1 MVSKQQLK
9 AAGKP
14 ARQPVPPTAS
24 RQTQNSPPVTISGRW
39 LAWALAVALSV
50 AALCAYATLCLLFYQ
65 GQWQMVLHPART
77 ITATPA
83 SQGLKFD
90 DVRFDYT
97 ETGTA
102 RLDGWWIPAEKDA
115 RWSKSVLL
123 YLHDGSGSLSD
134 CVDDLAT
141 LHSLG
146 INVFAFDYR
155 GFGRSP
161 GPTPREK
168 RMKED
173 ADAAWTYLT
182 DTRHI
187 AAKSIVIYGAGVGA
201 SLAADLAARQAPAGV
216 ILDGPSEAA
225 QKVIGADARSR
236 ILPGWLI
243 TERFDPRETLRSL
256 AVPKLFLDRSGTKS
270 RTEELYQPAAFPK
283 EYFELKQGGYEP
295 TLRRFFDEVL
305 P

>member
-1 MVSKQQLK
+1 
-9 AAGKP
+9 
-14 ARQPVPPTAS
+14 
-24 RQTQNSPPVTISGRW
+24 
-39 LAWALAVALSV
+39 
-50 AALCAYATLCLLFYQ
+50 
-65 GQWQMVLHPART
+65 MVLHPART

-115 RWSKSVLL
+115 RWSNRALL

-155 GFGRSP
+155 GFGHSP

-173 ADAAWTYLT
+173 ADAAWTYLS
-182 DTRHI
+182 DTRHFE
-187 AAKSIVIYGAGVGA
+187 AKSIVVYGAGVGA
-201 SLAADLAARQAPAGV
+201 SLAAELAARHAPAGV

-225 QKVIGADARSR
+225 QKIIGADARSR

-243 TERFDPRETLRSL
+243 TERFDPRDTLRSL
-256 AVPKLFLDRSGTKS
+256 GVPKLFLDRSGMKS

>member
-1 MVSKQQLK
+1 
-9 AAGKP
+9 
-14 ARQPVPPTAS
+14 
-24 RQTQNSPPVTISGRW
+24 
-39 LAWALAVALSV
+39 
-50 AALCAYATLCLLFYQ
+50 
-65 GQWQMVLHPART
+65 MVLHPART

-97 ETGTA
+97 ETGSA

-123 YLHDGSGSLSD
+123 YLHGGAGSLSD

-146 INVFAFDYR
+146 INIFAFDYR
-155 GFGRSP
+155 GYGLSA
-161 GPTPREK
+161 GPVPREK
-168 RMKED
+168 RMTED
-173 ADAAWTYLT
+173 SEAAWVYLT
-182 DTRHI
+182 DTRHFP
-187 AAKSIVIYGAGVGA
+187 AKSIVVYGAGVGA
-201 SLAADLAARQAPAGV
+201 SLAAELAVRHTPAGV

-225 QKVIGADARSR
+225 QRIIGTDARSR
-236 ILPGWLI
+236 ILPSWLI
-243 TERFDPRETLRSL
+243 TERFDPAETVKNLT
-256 AVPKLFLDRSGTKS
+256 VPKLFLDRSGMKS

>member
-1 MVSKQQLK
+1 
-9 AAGKP
+9 
-14 ARQPVPPTAS
+14 
-24 RQTQNSPPVTISGRW
+24 
-39 LAWALAVALSV
+39 
-50 AALCAYATLCLLFYQ
+50 
-65 GQWQMVLHPART
+65 MVLHPART
-77 ITATPA
+77 ITVTPA

-97 ETGTA
+97 ETGTP
-102 RLDGWWIPAEKDA
+102 RLDGWWIPAEKDT
-115 RWSKSVLL
+115 RWSRSALL

-155 GFGRSP
+155 GFGHSP

-173 ADAAWTYLT
+173 GDAAWTYLT
-182 DTRHI
+182 DTRDF
-187 AAKSIVIYGAGVGA
+187 APKSIVVYGAGVGA
-201 SLAADLAARQAPAGV
+201 SLAAELAARHAPAGV
-216 ILDGPSEAA
+216 ILDAPSEAA
-225 QKVIGADARSR
+225 QKIIGADARSR
-236 ILPGWLI
+236 LLPGWLM
-243 TERFDPRETLRSL
+243 TEHFDPDETLKGL
-256 AVPKLFLDRSGTKS
+256 AVPKLFLDRNGMKS

-283 EYFELKQGGYEP
+283 EYFELKQGRYEP
-295 TLRRFFDEVL
+295 TLRRFLDEVL